1 MKQLYSV
8 LAMMLLPIL
17 LMAQGINF
25 EHGTFSEALA
35 KAKAQDKLLFID
47 GYAVWCGPCKK
58 MTKTVFLEKEVG
70 DYFDE
75 HMVAIKVDVERGEG
89 PAIKR
94 KYGISGLP
102 GYIIVD
108 GDDNV
113 VYRFSGAM
121 PTDRFMSHIKT
132 AVLNASNDNSLSQLA
147 DRYEAEKNNE
157 QFLRIYLNKLK
168 EGNSTGYTDVLEQY
182 LTIQKSF
189 EESSKEMVVL
199 LADHSDEIIYGGKA
213 DEIIHRNYG
222 SDAWKLYVRKDIR
235 EKYQKLPRNMVE
247 TTTDY
252 AVAKK
257 DTAILELVLN
267 RAGEAGAKVDEK
279 QRERTYIFF
288 YLRTEQGE
296 KYKALVHDD
305 NEAFIQSV
313 EVDKLREQ
321 YMNWKL
327 KLEAGDV
334 RAKSSTPF
342 SVRTSQQIA
351 SMVYNYARFAKMD
364 EEKSDV
370 VRWMKVAYDIIP
382 GDSKIMSQYAI
393 VFYLYGNSKEEAVK
407 VMEEAYQAALKSDSK
422 NAEGIKADLK
432 IMKAGGKIYLK

>member
-8 LAMMLLPIL
+8 LAMMLLPML

-35 KAKAQDKLLFID
+35 KAKAQNKLLFID

-75 HMVAIKVDVERGEG
+75 HMVAIKMDVERGEG

-108 GDDNV
+108 RDDNV

-132 AVLNASNDNSLSQLA
+132 AVLNASNDNSLSQLTG
-147 DRYEAEKNNE
+147 RYEAEKNNE

-168 EGNSTGYTDVLEQY
+168 EGNSIGYTDVLEQY

-189 EESSKEMVVL
+189 DELSKEMVVL

-213 DEIIHRNYG
+213 DEIIQRNYG

-235 EKYQKLPRNMVE
+235 EEYQKLPRNMVE

>member
-8 LAMMLLPIL
+8 LAMMLLPML

-35 KAKAQDKLLFID
+35 KAKAQNKLLFID

-75 HMVAIKVDVERGEG
+75 HMVAIKMDVERGEG

-108 GDDNV
+108 RDDNV

-132 AVLNASNDNSLSQLA
+132 AVLNASNDNSLSQLTG
-147 DRYEAEKNNE
+147 RYEAEKNNE

-168 EGNSTGYTDVLEQY
+168 EGNSIGYTDVLEQY

-189 EESSKEMVVL
+189 DELSKEMVVL

-213 DEIIHRNYG
+213 DEIIQRNYG

-235 EKYQKLPRNMVE
+235 EEYQKLPRNMVE

-382 GDSKIMSQYAI
+382 GDSKIMS
-393 VFYLYGNSKEEAVK
+393 N
-407 VMEEAYQAALKSDSK
+407 MP
-422 NAEGIKADLK
+422 
-432 IMKAGGKIYLK
+432 